1 MKRAFFIYWIILS
14 ITLIGCQQQTR
25 PKKTSVA
32 VTTDSLTLDL
42 VSLQAAGKL
51 ENTRIV
57 TVNDDPVYHKRK
69 QYEALSL
76 EELLQTYT
84 SFKKLEVEKYQ
95 LVFEC
100 EDGYKPIMPL
110 PLLLSAKSFIAI
122 RDVEAPKGKSWS
134 PIIKA
139 GHEMKA
145 APFYL
150 VYEGVS
156 ANNTAYKW
164 PYNLIKIHLV
174 LLDEAKALQMPKGD
188 SKAQAGYGLFQQN
201 CLVCHAVN
209 KIGGSMGP
217 ELNYPKSVTEYWKIE
232 SLKAFIQNPDKF
244 RNGVKMPKIKDLTA
258 KDIDAIVCYLTY
270 MADHKL

>member
-1 MKRAFFIYWIILS
+1 MKRAFFISWIIIS
-14 ITLIGCQQQTR
+14 ITIIGCQQHTK
-25 PKKTSVA
+25 PKNTSA
-32 VTTDSLTLDL
+32 VGITDSLTIDL
-42 VSLQAAGKL
+42 VSLQSAGKFK
-51 ENTRIV
+51 NTRIV
-57 TVNDDPVYHKRK
+57 TVNEDPVYHKRK
-69 QYEALSL
+69 RYEALSL
-76 EELLQTYT
+76 EELLKTYT
-84 SFKKLEVEKYQ
+84 AIKKLEVEKYQ

-100 EDGYKPIMPL
+100 EDGYKPIMSL

-122 RDVEAPKGKSWS
+122 RDVEAPKGKSWL
-134 PIIKA
+134 PIIKE

-174 LLDEAKALQMPKGD
+174 PIDEAKALQMPKED
-188 SKAQAGYGLFQQN
+188 SKAQAGFSLFQKN
-201 CLVCHAVN
+201 CLVCHAIN

-232 SLKAFIQNPDKF
+232 SLKAFIQNPADF

-258 KDIDAIVCYLTY
+258 KDIDAIVYYLTY
-270 MADHKL
+270 MKDRKP

>member
-1 MKRAFFIYWIILS
+1 MKRVFFIYLIISS
-14 ITLIGCQQQTR
+14 IILIGCQQHTK
-25 PKKTSVA
+25 PKNTSA
-32 VTTDSLTLDL
+32 TGITDSLTLDL

-51 ENTRIV
+51 ENTRII

-76 EELLQTYT
+76 EELLKTYT

-122 RDVEAPKGKSWS
+122 RDVDAPKGKSWL

-150 VYEGVS
+150 IYEGVS

-174 LLDEAKALQMPKGD
+174 PIDEAKTLQMPKDD
-188 SKAQAGYGLFQQN
+188 SKAQAGFRLFQEN

-232 SLKAFIQNPDKF
+232 SLKAFIQNPADY

-258 KDIDAIVCYLTY
+258 KDIDAIVYYLTY
-270 MADHKL
+270 MAERKL

>member
-1 MKRAFFIYWIILS
+1 MKRFFIIYWIILS
-14 ITLIGCQQQTR
+14 ILLIGCQQHTK
-25 PKKTSVA
+25 PKNTSAAGV
-32 VTTDSLTLDL
+32 TDSLTLDL
-42 VSLQAAGKL
+42 VSLQAAGKFK
-51 ENTRIV
+51 NTRII
-57 TVNDDPVYHKRK
+57 TVNEDPVYHKRK

-76 EELLQTYT
+76 EELLKTHT
-84 SFKKLEVEKYQ
+84 SFKKLEVKKYQ

-100 EDGYKPIMPL
+100 EDGYKPIMSL
-110 PLLLSAKSFIAI
+110 PLLQSAKSYIAI
-122 RDVEAPKGKSWS
+122 RDVEAPKGKSWL

-150 VYEGVS
+150 IYEGVS

-174 LLDEAKALQMPKGD
+174 PIDEAKTLQMPMDD
-188 SKAQAGYGLFQQN
+188 SKAQAGFRLFQEN

-232 SLKAFIQNPDKF
+232 SLKAFIQNPADY

-258 KDIDAIVCYLTY
+258 EDVDTIVYYLTY
-270 MADHKL
+270 MADRKL

>member
-1 MKRAFFIYWIILS
+1 MKRFFLIYWIISS
-14 ITLIGCQQQTR
+14 IILIGCQQHTK
-25 PKKTSVA
+25 PKNTSAAGV
-32 VTTDSLTLDL
+32 TDSLTLDL
-42 VSLQAAGKL
+42 VSLQAAGKFK
-51 ENTRIV
+51 NTRII
-57 TVNDDPVYHKRK
+57 TVNEDPVYHKRK

-76 EELLQTYT
+76 EELLKTHT

-100 EDGYKPIMPL
+100 EDGYKPIMLL

-122 RDVEAPKGKSWS
+122 RDVEAPKGKSWL
-134 PIIKA
+134 PITKE

-150 VYEGVS
+150 IYEGVS

-164 PYNLIKIHLV
+164 PYNLIKINLIPI
-174 LLDEAKALQMPKGD
+174 DEAKTLQIPMDD
-188 SKAQAGYGLFQQN
+188 SKAQAGFRLFQEN

-232 SLKAFIQNPDKF
+232 SLKAFIQNPADF
-244 RNGVKMPKIKDLTA
+244 RNGVKMPKIKDLTG
-258 KDIDAIVCYLTY
+258 KDIDAIVYYLTY

>member
-1 MKRAFFIYWIILS
+1 MKRFFLIYWIISS
-14 ITLIGCQQQTR
+14 IILIGCQQHTK
-25 PKKTSVA
+25 PKNTSAAGV
-32 VTTDSLTLDL
+32 TDSLTLDL
-42 VSLQAAGKL
+42 VSLQVVGKL
-51 ENTRIV
+51 ENTRII

-76 EELLQTYT
+76 EELLKTHT

-100 EDGYKPIMPL
+100 EDGYKPIMSL
-110 PLLLSAKSFIAI
+110 PLLLSTKSFIAI
-122 RDVEAPKGKSWS
+122 RDVEAPKGKSWL
-134 PIIKA
+134 PIMKA

-150 VYEGVS
+150 IYEGVS

-174 LLDEAKALQMPKGD
+174 PIDEAKKLQIPMDD
-188 SKAQAGYGLFQQN
+188 SKAQAGFRLFQEN

-232 SLKAFIQNPDKF
+232 SLKAFIQNPVDY

-258 KDIDAIVCYLTY
+258 KDIDTIVYYLTY

>member
-1 MKRAFFIYWIILS
+1 MKRVFFIYWIISS
-14 ITLIGCQQQTR
+14 IILIGCQQHTK
-25 PKKTSVA
+25 PKNTSA
-32 VTTDSLTLDL
+32 AGITDSLTLDL

-51 ENTRIV
+51 ENTRII

-84 SFKKLEVEKYQ
+84 AIKKLEVEKYQ

-122 RDVEAPKGKSWS
+122 RDVDAPKGKSWL
-134 PIIKA
+134 PII
-139 GHEMKA
+139 A

-150 VYEGVS
+150 IYEGVS

-174 LLDEAKALQMPKGD
+174 PIDEAKTLQMPKDD
-188 SKAQAGYGLFQQN
+188 SKAQAGFRLFQEN

-232 SLKAFIQNPDKF
+232 SLKAFIQNPANF

-258 KDIDAIVCYLTY
+258 KDIDAIVYYLTY
-270 MADHKL
+270 MAERKL